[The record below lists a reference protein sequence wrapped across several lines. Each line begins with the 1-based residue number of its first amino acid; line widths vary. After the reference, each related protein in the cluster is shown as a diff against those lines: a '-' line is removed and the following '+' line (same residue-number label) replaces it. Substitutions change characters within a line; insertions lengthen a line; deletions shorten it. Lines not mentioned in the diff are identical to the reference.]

1 MVVGMKSVTHLSMV
15 ISLSFGIMSL
25 TKPFN
30 MVVVMNSWSNENCH
44 FVVMMQNIPQRAIIS
59 AHLENST
66 NLEYFPDLLENFRK
80 ILTNLVGKFFQLAN
94 ISIAEIIYTLKLL
107 RTSMLSWLRTQA
119 ATEWLADY
127 WFNTQSQLICIIIAQ
142 PHPEPAR

>member
-1 MVVGMKSVTHLSMV
+1 
-15 ISLSFGIMSL
+15 
-25 TKPFN
+25 
-30 MVVVMNSWSNENCH
+30 
-44 FVVMMQNIPQRAIIS
+44 MMQNIPQRAIIS

-107 RTSMLSWLRTQA
+107 RTSMLS
-119 ATEWLADY
+119 
-127 WFNTQSQLICIIIAQ
+127 
-142 PHPEPAR
+142 